1 MILMQ
6 LNQLTK
12 RFGAELI
19 LQNIKLDVQM
29 NDRIAI
35 VGRNGAG
42 KSTLLKMMAG
52 DMSHDSGDIFKP
64 KDVSMGYLAQNT
76 GLQSDDTIWNE
87 MTKVF
92 AHLQK
97 LERELRQME
106 ADMADPDLL
115 ANANK
120 YHQLL
125 SKYDEKQ
132 DYFKVAGGYQ
142 YEAEIKAVLNG
153 LNFHDFDWNTSI
165 ATLSGGQKTRL
176 ALGKL
181 LLTKPDIL
189 ILDEPTNHLDIDTLS
204 WLESYLQGYE
214 GAVVIV
220 SHDRYFLD
228 EIVNTVYEI
237 AHQGSKKYHG
247 NYSDYLKKKEEDYE
261 LELKHYEK
269 QQSEIK
275 QMEEFIQ
282 KNIVRATTS
291 KRAQSRRKQ
300 LEKMDKLDK
309 PKTEQQSAKFSFQVA
324 KKSGNDVL
332 KIRDLAFRYDDQD
345 RYVFDHLSLDLQR
358 GDSFALV
365 GPNGVGKTT
374 LLKTI
379 IGDLK
384 AAKGNIMV
392 GTNVQIGYYDQEQTK
407 LNSKK
412 TVLNELWDEYPLKN
426 EKDIRTILGNF
437 LFTGEDVL
445 KPVSALSGGE
455 KARLSLAKLMM
466 QEANLLILD
475 EPTNHLDLDSKEVL
489 ESALVDYPGT
499 ILFVSHD
506 RYFINKIATQIVEM
520 EPAETRVFLGDYDYY
535 LHKKQEERELREI
548 EEAERAEQAA
558 ATKPQEQESK
568 NSFQQD
574 KALKS
579 EERKR
584 KRRIAEIEQEI
595 EQLEA
600 KVEEN
605 DALLCKPEVFQDHE
619 KSLELTEEN
628 EQYQERMEALLE
640 EWEALDA

>member
-19 LQNIKLDVQM
+19 LENIKLEVQM
-29 NDRIAI
+29 HDRLAI

-52 DMSHDSGDIFKP
+52 DMSYDSGDIFKP
-64 KDVSMGYLAQNT
+64 KDVTMGYLAQNT
-76 GLQSDDTIWNE
+76 GLQSSDTIWNE
-87 MTKVF
+87 MESVF
-92 AHLQK
+92 SHIKK
-97 LERELRQME
+97 LEKELRTME

-115 ANANK
+115 NDYEAYQK
-120 YHQLL
+120 LL
-125 SKYDEKQ
+125 KTYDDKQ
-132 DYFKVAGGYQ
+132 DYFKMTGGYQ
-142 YEAEIKAVLNG
+142 YEADIKSVLNG
-153 LNFHDFDWNTSI
+153 LNFHNFDWGTPISS
-165 ATLSGGQKTRL
+165 LSGGQKTRL

-181 LLTKPDIL
+181 LLTKPDVL
-189 ILDEPTNHLDIDTLS
+189 ILDEPTNHLDIDTLA
-204 WLESYLQGYE
+204 WLEGYLQGYE

-228 EIVNTVYEI
+228 KVVNTVYEI

-247 NYSDYLKKKEEDYE
+247 NYSSYLKKKEEDYE

-275 QMEEFIQ
+275 QMEEFVQ

-309 PKTEQQSAKFSFQVA
+309 PKADQQSAKFSFQVA

-332 KIRDLAFRYDDQD
+332 KLRDLAFSYNHEAP
-345 RYVFDHLSLDLQR
+345 YLFEHLSLDVQR

-379 IGDLK
+379 TRELEAVKGDMK
-384 AAKGNIMV
+384 I

-412 TVLNELWDEYPLKN
+412 SVLNELWDDYPHKN

-437 LFTGEDVL
+437 LFSGEDVL

-455 KARLSLAKLMM
+455 KARLALAKLMM
-466 QEANLLILD
+466 QEANFLVLD

-489 ESALVDYPGT
+489 EAALVDYPGT
-499 ILFVSHD
+499 LLFVSHD
-506 RYFINKIATQIVEM
+506 RYFINKIASQVVEM
-520 EPAETRVFLGDYDYY
+520 KPEQTRVFLGDYDYY
-535 LHKKQEERELREI
+535 VHKLQEEEELRQL
-548 EEAERAEQAA
+548 EEAERAQFE
-558 ATKPQEQESK
+558 TKPSEQETK
-568 NSFQQD
+568 TSFQQD
-574 KALKS
+574 KAQKS

-584 KRRIAEIEQEI
+584 KRRITEIEQEI
-595 EQLEA
+595 EQIEA

-605 DALLCKPEVFQDHE
+605 DALLCEPEIFQDHE
-619 KSLELTEEN
+619 KSLELTEMN

-640 EWEALDA
+640 EWEALDS

>member
-19 LQNIKLDVQM
+19 LENIKLEVQK

-52 DMSHDSGDIFKP
+52 EMSYDSGDIFKP
-64 KDVSMGYLAQNT
+64 KEVTLGYLAQNT
-76 GLQSDDTIWNE
+76 GLQSSDSIWSE
-87 MTKVF
+87 MEKVF
-92 AHLQK
+92 SHFKK
-97 LERELRQME
+97 LEQELRSME

-115 ANANK
+115 ENQDAYQK
-120 YHQLL
+120 LL
-125 SKYDEKQ
+125 SSYDQKQ
-132 DYFKVAGGYQ
+132 NYFKEAGGYQ
-142 YEAEIKAVLNG
+142 YEAEIKSVLNG
-153 LNFHDFDWNTSI
+153 LNFRDFNWSTPISS
-165 ATLSGGQKTRL
+165 LSGGQKTRL

-181 LLTKPDIL
+181 LLTKPDVL
-189 ILDEPTNHLDIDTLS
+189 ILDEPTNHLDIDTLA
-204 WLESYLQGYE
+204 WLEGYLQGYD

-237 AHQGSKKYHG
+237 AYQGSKKYHG
-247 NYSDYLKKKEEDYE
+247 NYSDYLKKKEADYE
-261 LELKHYEK
+261 LELKKYEK
-269 QQSEIK
+269 QQGEIK
-275 QMEEFIQ
+275 RMEDFIQ

-291 KRAQSRRKQ
+291 KRAQSRRKL
-300 LEKMDKLDK
+300 LEKMDKIDK
-309 PKTEQQSAKFSFQVA
+309 PKSDQKSATFSFQVE

-332 KIRDLAFRYDDQD
+332 KLRDLAFRYDGASKFLFED
-345 RYVFDHLSLDLQR
+345 LSLDINR

-379 IGDLK
+379 IGNFK
-384 AAKGNIMV
+384 AAKGDIKL
-392 GTNVQIGYYDQEQTK
+392 GTNVDIGYYDQEQTK
-407 LNSKK
+407 LHSKK
-412 TVLNELWDEYPLKN
+412 TVLNELWDDYPLKN

-437 LFTGEDVL
+437 LFSGEDVL

-466 QEANLLILD
+466 QQSNFLILD

-489 ESALVDYPGT
+489 EAALVDYPGT

-506 RYFINKIATQIVEM
+506 RYFINKIASQVVEM
-520 EPAETRVFLGDYDYY
+520 QPSETRVFLGDYDYY
-535 LHKKQEERELREI
+535 VQKKQEEQEL
-548 EEAERAEQAA
+548 EEL
-558 ATKPQEQESK
+558 ESADKLANEPKTAQPETK
-568 NSFQQD
+568 NSFAQD
-574 KALKS
+574 KAQKS
-579 EERKR
+579 EDR
-584 KRRIAEIEQEI
+584 KRRRRMEEIEKEI

-600 KVEEN
+600 KIEEN
-605 DALLCKPEVFQDHE
+605 EQLLCEPEVYQDHE

-628 EQYQERMEALLE
+628 HSSHEKIEALME
-640 EWEALDA
+640 EWESLD